1 MQLVDFLKFVLQRL
15 ELARSTSNRVAEICT
30 LCNLGNCLRA
40 TGKLQEAIENYT
52 LVRVIEHSLTA
63 TYMMVFLLNVTVGT
77 GVVPS

>member
-1 MQLVDFLKFVLQRL
+1 MQLVDFFLFVLQRL